1 MSQAFPSRLM
11 ELSQWLPGSRS
22 VGDAA
27 FQGVSIDSRRLEPGN
42 LFIALKG
49 ARDGHHFLDAAFA
62 AGAAGAIVSRPSTQH
77 PAIEVQDTEV
87 ALVALAVA
95 YRAIYPGLVM
105 ALTGSQGKTSTRGFL
120 GAIMQAHAQDPNSVL
135 ITRGNFNN
143 QLGVPLTLMR
153 LNASIEVA
161 VLELGASAVGD
172 IQTLGNWSRPHI
184 GCVLNARDAH
194 LETFGSL
201 ANIVRGKGE
210 LIDCVSMNGTV
221 VLPAEDPALSIWS
234 TQVDSRDLW
243 TFGRHAGDV
252 RFTPK
257 TDRLV
262 EFETPLGRAEVTLP
276 TIGLH
281 FMENASAA
289 IAMAMAADA
298 DLDSC
303 IRGLSEAVIEP
314 GRMTPLQGLTGHLV
328 IDDTYNASPHAVR
341 AAIDWLATQAGD
353 RLLILGG
360 LAELGDASETLMAEL
375 GRYASHAGI
384 EHLITCGTGDA
395 IGRDVTSVRHF
406 ESIEALCDA
415 LPELPAAAVTLVK
428 GSRSAQMDRVIDA
441 LTGRQGG
448 LH

>member
-1 MSQAFPSRLM
+1 MSVTFPARLTA
-11 ELSQWLPGSRS
+11 LSQYLPDSRCL
-22 VGDAA
+22 GDAP
-27 FQGVSIDSRRLEPGN
+27 FQGVSIDTRRLEPGN

-49 ARDGHHFLDAAFA
+49 ARNGHDFLDAAVA
-62 AGAAGAIVSRPSTQH
+62 AGAAGAIVSQPCAQLPT
-77 PAIEVQDTEV
+77 IEVENTDD
-87 ALVALAVA
+87 ALVTLAIA

-120 GAIMQAHAQDPNSVL
+120 GAIMQAHASDPSSVL
-135 ITRGNFNN
+135 VTRGNFNN

-153 LNASIEVA
+153 LTASIEVA

-172 IQTLGNWSRPHI
+172 IQTLGQWSRPHI

-221 VLPAEDPALSIWS
+221 VLPAEDPALSTWS
-234 TQVDSRDLW
+234 TQVGARDLW

-252 RFTPK
+252 RYTPRS
-257 TDRLV
+257 DRLV
-262 EFETPLGRAEVTLP
+262 TFETPLGRADVMLP

-303 IRGLSEAVIEP
+303 VRGLGEAVIEP
-314 GRMTPLQGLTGHLV
+314 GRMTPLQSLTGHLV
-328 IDDTYNASPHAVR
+328 IDDTYNASPQAVR
-341 AAIDWLATQAGD
+341 AAIDWLATQPGV

-360 LAELGDASETLMAEL
+360 LAELGDASETFMAEL
-375 GRYASHAGI
+375 GRYAVAAGI
-384 EHLITCGTGDA
+384 EHLVTCGTGVA
-395 IGRDVTSVRHF
+395 IGRDVMSAQHF
-406 ESIEALCDA
+406 ESVDA
-415 LPELPAAAVTLVK
+415 LIDALSELPEAAVTLVK
-428 GSRSAQMDRVIDA
+428 GSRSAHMDRVIDA